1 MSASID
7 WTTPAAYIGRKIP
20 APSKR
25 SLGSSLV
32 LRLRIWI
39 RAQWRENQR
48 LSEMALVRRFGSE
61 LPDAIRRD
69 IGLPPYDN
77 P

>member
-1 MSASID
+1 MSTSID
-7 WTTPAAYIGRKIP
+7 WTTPAAYSGRRVP

-25 SLGSSLV
+25 SLGSALV

-48 LSEMALVRRFGSE
+48 LSEMAKLRRLGSE

-69 IGLPPYDN
+69 IGLPPYDH